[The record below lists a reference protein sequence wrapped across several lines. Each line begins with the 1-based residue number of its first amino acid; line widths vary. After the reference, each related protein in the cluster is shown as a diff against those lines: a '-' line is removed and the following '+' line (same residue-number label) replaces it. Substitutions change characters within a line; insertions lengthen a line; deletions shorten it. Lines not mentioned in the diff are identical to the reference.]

1 MPDRRPP
8 ARTRRQ
14 RPGAREALPVAGTH
28 PVDTGVVE
36 LVPDQDDP
44 QGWTVVVNGVP
55 SSYVHLG
62 DPTRLEFEYMRWIGD
77 VLDTVP
83 APGRALAVTHLGGAG
98 CSLPRYVAA
107 TRPGSHQ
114 VVLEVDGALAA
125 LARESFGAT
134 RSAGIGVRAV
144 DARAGL
150 ADLAPGSQDAVVRD
164 AFAGDEVPAHLTTLE
179 FLVEVRRVL
188 APGGLY
194 VANVADRADVGRA
207 RTEAATAR
215 EVFVHVALVAEPAQL
230 RGRRYGNVVLVASDA
245 PLPETALARRL
256 AGGAVRARLVVPER
270 VAELVSGVPVRHDA
284 G

>member
-1 MPDRRPP
+1 M
-8 ARTRRQ
+8 
-14 RPGAREALPVAGTH
+14 AGTH

-36 LVPDQDDP
+36 LVPDRDDP

-77 VLDTVP
+77 VLDTMP
-83 APGRALAVTHLGGAG
+83 DPGRPLAVTHLGGAG

-134 RSAGIGVRAV
+134 RAAGIGVRAV

-150 ADLAPGSQDAVVRD
+150 AELAPGSQDAVLRD
-164 AFAGDEVPAHLTTLE
+164 AFAGDEVPTHLTTVE
-179 FLVEVRRVL
+179 FLAEVRGVL
-188 APGGLY
+188 APGGVY

-207 RTEAATAR
+207 RAEAATAR
-215 EVFVHVALVAEPAQL
+215 EVFAHVALVAEPAQL

-245 PLPETALARRL
+245 PLPEAALARRL

-270 VAELVSGVPVRHDA
+270 VAELVSGVPVLHDA